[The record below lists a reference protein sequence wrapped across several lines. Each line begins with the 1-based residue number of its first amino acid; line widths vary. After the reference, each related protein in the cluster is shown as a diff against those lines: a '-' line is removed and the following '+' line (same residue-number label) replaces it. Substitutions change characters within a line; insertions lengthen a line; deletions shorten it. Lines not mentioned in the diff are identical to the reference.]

1 MRYSDSFHLHIFI
14 CSRWASFFCILD
26 MNILPY
32 GFAFGMVVL
41 GPLFFPCC
49 PLLFGLVPGW
59 PFYPFG
65 SSHWCQFP
73 LPLGLLRSGP
83 VSGLTNLLGLGHDF
97 HSVRFAW

>member
-1 MRYSDSFHLHIFI
+1 MRYSDSFHLHIFL
-14 CSRWASFFCILD
+14 CSRWASFFWIPGYEYLALCVRIWH
-26 MNILPY
+26 
-32 GFAFGMVVL
+32 GRARAS
-41 GPLFFPCC
+41 FFPCC